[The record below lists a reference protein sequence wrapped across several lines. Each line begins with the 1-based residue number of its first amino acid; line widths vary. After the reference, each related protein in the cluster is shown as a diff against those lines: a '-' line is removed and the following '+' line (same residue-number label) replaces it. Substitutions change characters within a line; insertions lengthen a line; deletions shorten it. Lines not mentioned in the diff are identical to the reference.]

1 MTVYLFHVVTSFIR
15 RFASARSRGLLPR
28 WSRPLR
34 YSFDKERYDR
44 SRATKGRMGIS
55 GICCGD
61 RDTNGRPQKAEY
73 RGAQYGGIRGGWF
86 RPSKGGSLSITNNQ
100 AEGRRIV

>member
-1 MTVYLFHVVTSFIR
+1 M
-15 RFASARSRGLLPR
+15 
-28 WSRPLR
+28 PLR
-34 YSFDKERYDR
+34 AAVNEGEGKKPEVEPRFTDLLFPEVLHFGDQNLLIQRVP
-44 SRATKGRMGIS
+44 RATKGRMGIS